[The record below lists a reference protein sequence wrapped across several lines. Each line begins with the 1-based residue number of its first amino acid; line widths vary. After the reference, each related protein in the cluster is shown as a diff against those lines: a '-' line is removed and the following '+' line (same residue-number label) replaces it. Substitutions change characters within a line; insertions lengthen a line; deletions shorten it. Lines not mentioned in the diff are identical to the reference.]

1 MYNITTSIP
10 MVKEAQNIPCSSPS
24 DVFNMCK
31 DMQNMAQE
39 SFQIITLNAKNKVID
54 RHMITLGLV
63 NSSLVHP
70 REVFHRCISDCAT
83 SFVMVHN
90 HPSGDHSPSME
101 DLKITKQ
108 MIEAGKV
115 LDIQPIDHVIIGRG
129 NTPFVS
135 MRENGL
141 VNFA

>member
-10 MVKEAQNIPCSSPS
+10 MVKEAQNISCSSPS
-24 DVFNMCK
+24 DVFEMCK

-39 SFQIITLNAKNKVID
+39 SFQVITLNAKNKVID

-90 HPSGDHSPSME
+90 HPSGDPSPSAE
-101 DLKITKQ
+101 DLKITRQ
-108 MIEAGKV
+108 LIEAGKI
-115 LDIQPIDHVIIGRG
+115 LDIKPMDHMIIGRE
-129 NTPFVS
+129 NIPFMS
-135 MRENGL
+135 MRESGML
-141 VNFA
+141 SFD